1 MKKLLSILSLAGLI
15 TTGTTN
21 LISCDK
27 PVFNNVELKLKDENQ
42 KLKDE
47 NQKLKYENQKLKYEN
62 QKLKYENQK
71 LKWKIDK
78 NILFI
83 NYINPPVI
91 IKANKPNA
99 VKEYELV
106 LSLKSKVLESIKT
119 IDDSLTEDD
128 FIIAFKD
135 YFNHFQPREIDLTTS
150 KKITIIIS
158 KKNRTHGEKEFDV
171 VLPAIPRN

>member
-1 MKKLLSILSLAGLI
+1 MKRLLSILSLVGLI

-21 LISCDK
+21 LISCGK
-27 PVFNNVELKLKDENQ
+27 PVVNNTEPNLKDENQKLKDENQ

-47 NQKLKYENQKLKYEN
+47 NQKLK
-62 QKLKYENQK
+62 
-71 LKWKIDK
+71 WKIDK

-83 NYINPPVI
+83 NSINPPI
-91 IKANKPNA
+91 IINANKPNA
-99 VKEYELV
+99 VKEYELF

-119 IDDSLTEDD
+119 IDESLTEND

-135 YFNHFQPREIDLTTS
+135 YFNHLQPREIDLTIS

-158 KKNRTHGEKEFDV
+158 GKNRAHGEKEFDV
-171 VLPAIPRN
+171 VLPAAIPKV